1 MNTLK
6 LKNVMEAMN
15 LQISLENYSYIVP
28 EHLLLS
34 LVKSTG
40 FKELFCEID
49 CVAIEKELTMFLQR
63 NVPRKG
69 NPIETPSFL
78 EIMERNSGKVH
89 DPEKDRDSLECLG
102 VLLAFY
108 TLEDSHGRYIL
119 EKHGLTKK
127 VAMDMYD
134 LIDVFSGTPCSERKA
149 EDSNT
154 FLINLTNLASD
165 GKIDELIGRKY
176 EMERIVQTLSRRRK
190 NNPVLVGE
198 AGVGK
203 TAIVEGLALK
213 IIRNEVPKLL
223 RNCEVLSL
231 DMSALIA
238 GTTYRGEFEKRL
250 KDVIESLLKKPGAIL
265 FIDEIHSVVGAG
277 TCENSTLD
285 ASNILKPALARG
297 ELRCIGATTYDDY
310 KKFTARDKAFARR
323 LQKIDVKEPSIEET
337 EEIIKG
343 LLPEYEKHHGVVY
356 DGNAVKAAVS
366 LSHKYIS
373 DRFLPDKAIDI
384 IDEAGA
390 RNRISDSGRKAV
402 IGAEDIERIV
412 SGMANIPAKTVEA
425 DERRKLENI
434 SESIRSM
441 LYGQD
446 EAVEK
451 AVRAVKISR
460 AGLGD
465 GNRPV
470 ASFLFC
476 GKSGVGKTELAK
488 QLAEKLGISFVKF
501 DMSEYSTRETVSKL
515 IGTSPG
521 YVGFEQAGMLTDAL
535 IKHPHSVVLLDEIEK
550 ADPNIY
556 NLLLQVMDHGTL
568 TDNTGRKADF
578 RHSVIIMT
586 SNVGA
591 TESGKN
597 GIGFNRNVEIDRC
610 DAVDHAVRKYFSPE
624 FRNRLSA
631 TIFFNDLDRS
641 IVKRVVY
648 KVIGQTNSALAEKN
662 IRIIVDDEA
671 ASWIADKAFEENLGA
686 RPVDRIIVQEIKEK
700 IVDDILFGKLNN
712 GGMVNVRL
720 SENQL
725 VLRIDGL
732 KKERAKAVIGKSAS
746 AIYSRMVKV

>member
-1 MNTLK
+1 MNS
-6 LKNVMEAMN
+6 
-15 LQISLENYSYIVP
+15 QISQDNYSYVVP

-34 LVKSTG
+34 LIKYLGS
-40 FKELFCEID
+40 KELFDDID
-49 CVAIEKELTMFLQR
+49 CHAIEKELTMFLQK

-69 NPIETPSFL
+69 NPIETPAFL

-89 DPEKDRDSLECLG
+89 DPEKDRDSLEWLG
-102 VLLAFY
+102 LLLAFY
-108 TLEDSHGRYIL
+108 TMEDSHGRYIL
-119 EKHGLTKK
+119 EKNGLTKK

-134 LIDVFSGTPCSERKA
+134 LIDVFSGTPCSERKS
-149 EDSNT
+149 EDSNA

-176 EMERIVQTLSRRRK
+176 ETERIVQTLNRRRK

-198 AGVGK
+198 PGVGK

-213 IIRNEVPKLL
+213 IIRNEVPESL
-223 RNCEVLSL
+223 RNCEVLAL
-231 DMSALIA
+231 DMGALIA

-250 KDVIESLLKKPGAIL
+250 KDVIESLIKKPGVIL

-297 ELRCIGATTYDDY
+297 KLRCIGATTYDDY
-310 KKFTARDKAFARR
+310 KKLTMKDRAFARR
-323 LQKIDVKEPSIEET
+323 LQKIDVKEPSVEET
-337 EEIIKG
+337 EAIING
-343 LLPEYEKHHGVVY
+343 LLPEYEKYHGVVY
-356 DGNAVKAAVS
+356 DSNAVKTAVS

-390 RNRISDSGRKAV
+390 KNRVSDSGRKPV
-402 IGAEDIERIV
+402 IGAEDIEGIV
-412 SGMANIPAKTVEA
+412 SGMANIPAKTVET
-425 DERRKLENI
+425 DERRKLKDMSEN
-434 SESIRSM
+434 IRSM

-451 AVRAVKISR
+451 VVRAVKISR
-460 AGLGD
+460 AGFGN

-488 QLAEKLGISFVKF
+488 QLAEKLGINFVKF

-521 YVGFEQAGMLTDAL
+521 YVGFEQAGMLTEAL

-591 TESGKN
+591 TESGKS
-597 GIGFNRNVEIDRC
+597 GIGFNRNAESDRC
-610 DAVDHAVRKYFSPE
+610 DAVDHAVKKYFSPE

-641 IVKRVVY
+641 IVKMVVH

-662 IRIIVDDEA
+662 IRIIVDEEA
-671 ASWIADKAFEENLGA
+671 AGWIADKAFDENLGA
-686 RPVDRIIVQEIKEK
+686 RPVERIIVQEIKEK

-712 GGMVNVRL
+712 GGKIDVRL

-732 KKERAKAVIGKSAS
+732 KKERAKAVPGKSAS
-746 AIYSRMVKV
+746 ANCSRMVKV

>member
-1 MNTLK
+1 MNSLK
-6 LKNVMEAMN
+6 QIVETMN
-15 LQISLENYSYIVP
+15 SQIAQEKYSYIVP
-28 EHLLLS
+28 EHLLLG
-34 LVKSTG
+34 LIKSVDL
-40 FKELFCEID
+40 EDLFPDID
-49 CVAIEKELTMFLQR
+49 RASIEKELTLFLRKNVSR
-63 NVPRKG
+63 NGKPVATR
-69 NPIETPSFL
+69 EFL
-78 EIMERNSGKVH
+78 EIMDRNKGKRH
-89 DPEKDRDSLECLG
+89 DPKKDRNALECLG
-102 VLLAFY
+102 LLLSFY

-119 EKHGLTKK
+119 EKHGLTKQ
-127 VAMDMYD
+127 VALELYEMYD
-134 LIDVFSGTPCSERKA
+134 MFSDTPCAERKS
-149 EDSNT
+149 DDKNN
-154 FLINLTNLASD
+154 FLINLTKLAAA
-165 GKIDELIGRKY
+165 GKIDELIGRKH
-176 EMERIVQTLSRRRK
+176 ETERIIQTLNRRRK

-198 AGVGK
+198 PGVGK

-213 IIRNEVPKLL
+213 IIRNEVPKSLM
-223 RNCEVLSL
+223 NCEVLSL
-231 DMSALIA
+231 DMGALIA

-250 KDVIESLLKKPGAIL
+250 KDVIESLIKKTGVIL

-297 ELRCIGATTYDDY
+297 ELRCIGATTYEDY
-310 KKFTARDKAFARR
+310 KKFTMKDKAFARR

-337 EEIIKG
+337 EAIITG

-356 DGNAVKAAVS
+356 DSNAVKAAVS

-390 RNRISDSGRKAV
+390 RNRISDSGRKPV
-402 IGAEDIERIV
+402 IGVEDIEKIL
-412 SGMANIPAKTVEA
+412 SGMVNIPAKTVET
-425 DERRKLENI
+425 DERRKLKDISENI
-434 SESIRSM
+434 RTM

-451 AVRAVKISR
+451 VVRSVKISR
-460 AGLGD
+460 AGF
-465 GNRPV
+465 GNGNKPV

-488 QLAEKLGISFVKF
+488 QLAEKLGINFVKF

-521 YVGFEQAGMLTDAL
+521 YVGFEQAGMLTEAL

-591 TESGKN
+591 MESGKN
-597 GIGFNRNVEIDRC
+597 GIGFNRDVATDRN
-610 DAVDHAVRKYFSPE
+610 DAVGHAVKKYFSPE
-624 FRNRLSA
+624 FRNRLSGI
-631 TIFFNDLDRS
+631 IFFNDLN
-641 IVKRVVY
+641 KPVVE
-648 KVIGQTNSALAEKN
+648 KVVHKFIAQTNASLAEKK
-662 IRIIVDDEA
+662 IRILVNDEA
-671 ASWIADKAFEENLGA
+671 ISWIADKALEENLGA
-686 RPVDRIIVQEIKEK
+686 RPVERIIVREIKEK
-700 IVDDILFGKLNN
+700 IVDDVLFGKLEN
-712 GGMVNVRL
+712 GGVVSVRVSGNQMVL
-720 SENQL
+720 EM
-725 VLRIDGL
+725 DGL
-732 KKERAKAVIGKSAS
+732 KKERTKAVSGV
-746 AIYSRMVKV
+746 AIVNA